1 MAETEA
7 ASTTTTT
14 TEVKEDAE
22 IIEDQEISDDAALA
36 NAGLAKAVDTYRKLI
51 EVKELT
57 EKEQHDLE
65 QKIKLIED
73 RDVIEANTV
82 HTPTEIPVE
91 KGNIAIGPPVLT
103 RFEKA
108 RIMGARAL
116 QLSQGAPPFI
126 EIPATAR
133 TSLDIAMEEL
143 EQRIIPIVI
152 KRVLPNGDYQN
163 IPIDYF
169 Q

>member
-1 MAETEA
+1 M
-7 ASTTTTT
+7 STTESGAPVD
-14 TEVKEDAE
+14 EVSTPPAQ
-22 IIEDQEISDDAALA
+22 DQEISDEEVLS
-36 NAGLAKAVDTYRKLI
+36 NAGLAKAVDTYRRLI
-51 EVKELT
+51 EAKELS
-57 EKEQHDLE
+57 EEEQDDLE
-65 QKIKLIED
+65 KRIKEIED
-73 RDVIEANTV
+73 RDIIEANSE
-82 HTPTEIPVE
+82 HTPLEIPSE
-91 KGNIAIGPPVLT
+91 KGNITIGPPVLT

-143 EQRIIPIVI
+143 DQRIIPIVI

-163 IPIDYF
+163 IPIGYF